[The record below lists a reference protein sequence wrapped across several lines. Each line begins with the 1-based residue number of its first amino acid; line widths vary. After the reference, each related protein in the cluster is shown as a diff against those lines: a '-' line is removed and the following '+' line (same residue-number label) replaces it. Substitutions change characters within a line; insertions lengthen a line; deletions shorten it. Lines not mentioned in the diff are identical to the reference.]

1 MPRVL
6 RFFTRVTAFRIG
18 LGTGLLF
25 ALLHTFQ
32 VAGRLELPLL
42 TRLETA
48 LIDLRFKERLA
59 LNPLRP
65 SGSIVIAAIDEAAIA
80 RFGRWPWDR
89 RVVASLVDKL
99 NSEGVSAIGFDMSLS
114 DEDLGAKFAGAK
126 RFRKRFE
133 DISLAAPRNKA
144 AIDRFGEAE
153 SDIAGAA
160 SALRSLSR
168 AVKPEGDPIYKAARG
183 RLDDGAQ
190 KLSASRSQFD
200 ELVKRNQEFA
210 SELDHDLEGLD
221 PDTILGASVAKA
233 SAKTVIGW
241 VALTQGEM
249 TLDAAD
255 SEEHVKRIERA
266 QLHQPEYREPQS
278 DGTERVTPVPKTWLK
293 EYAGLRAPLPP
304 IAKGGSWFGFFN
316 TLPDV
321 DGVIR
326 HVALAVQVHGRYFP
340 SLDSAVTAIALGLK
354 PSDITPVTTNKD
366 DGEILGVD
374 FGGKRFVPTDAR
386 GLMEIDY
393 FGKDQTFANL
403 SIADIMDGKLDGKLK
418 GKLVLVGATAQGTF
432 DQRVTPLNKST
443 AGIET
448 HANAV
453 ETILSQKYLV
463 RGPTLEAVE
472 VLVLIALALLFA
484 FIFSK
489 VKVHY
494 ALPVAALSAVAL
506 WAASSFAFWGGY
518 DVFAALPLVELLAM
532 FVLTT
537 VFRYATEERDKRQL
551 RKAFQLYLNPEVLD
565 EMLDE
570 PENLQL
576 GGKELPLT
584 VLFSDI
590 RGFTSFSEKLSPQG
604 LVKLLN
610 EYLSP
615 MTDIV
620 FAKRGTL
627 DKYIGDAVMA
637 FFGAPVQTEL
647 HAANCCDAALQ
658 MMETLHRLREKWRIE
673 APDTPNVDIGIGI
686 NSGPMV
692 VGNMG
697 SLQRFNYTVMGDN
710 VNLAS
715 RMEGLNKDY
724 GTHILISEPTL
735 SMARKALK
743 DEKAYTVREVDSV
756 RVKGKKDPVRL
767 FELRSRRAPPNE
779 DLPLLEGYAEA
790 LAIYRAQRFSEAQMQ
805 FETLLERYPGDGP
818 CTVMISRC
826 ADMRE
831 SLPGEDWDGVF
842 KMEHK

>member
-1 MPRVL
+1 MPRIF

-18 LGTGLLF
+18 LATGLVF
-25 ALLHTFQ
+25 ALIHMLQ
-32 VAGRLELPLL
+32 VAGRVEIPLL
-42 TRLETA
+42 TRIETA
-48 LIDLRFKERLA
+48 LVDLRFKQRME

-65 SGSIVIAAIDEAAIA
+65 SGNIVIAAIDEAAIA

-99 NSEGVSAIGFDMSLS
+99 NDEGAQAIGFDMSLS

-126 RFRKRFE
+126 RYRKRFE

-160 SALRSLSR
+160 SALKQLSR
-168 AVKPEGDPIYKAARG
+168 EVKTDGEPIYRAARG

-190 KLSASRSQFD
+190 KLAASRSQFE

-233 SAKTVIGW
+233 AGKTVIGW

-249 TLDAAD
+249 TLNAQDA
-255 SEEHVKRIERA
+255 EEHVKRIERA
-266 QLHQPEYREPQS
+266 QLHTPEYREPQS
-278 DGTERVTPVPKTWLK
+278 DGTERVTPAAKTWLK

-304 IAKGGSWFGFFN
+304 IAKGAGWFGFFN
-316 TLPDV
+316 TLPDA

-326 HVALAVQVHGRYFP
+326 HVALAIQVHGRYFP
-340 SLDSAVTAIALGLK
+340 SLDAAITGIALGIK
-354 PSDITPVTTNKD
+354 PQEITPVTTNKS

-393 FGKDQTFANL
+393 FGKDGTFQNL
-403 SIADIMDGKLDGKLK
+403 SIADIMDGKLDGKLA

-463 RGPTLEAVE
+463 RGPVLQAVE

-484 FIFSK
+484 LIFSK

-494 ALPVAALSAVAL
+494 SLPVAALSALAI
-506 WAASSFAFWGGY
+506 WAFSSISFWSGY
-518 DVFAALPLVELLAM
+518 DIFAALPLVELLAM

-570 PENLQL
+570 PEKLQL
-576 GGKELPLT
+576 GGDELPLT

-590 RGFTSFSEKLSPQG
+590 RGFTSFSEKLPPQG

-620 FAKRGTL
+620 FEKRGTL

-658 MMETLHRLREKWRIE
+658 MMETLERLREKWRID
-673 APDTPNVDIGIGI
+673 APDTPFVDIGIGI

-697 SLQRFNYTVMGDN
+697 SAQRFNYTVMGDN

-715 RMEGLNKDY
+715 RMEGLNKEY
-724 GTHILISEPTL
+724 GTHILVSEATL
-735 SMARKALK
+735 SYASKGLK
-743 DEKAYTVREVDSV
+743 EENPYAVREVDSV
-756 RVKGKKDPVRL
+756 KVKGKAEPVHL
-767 FELRSRRAPPNE
+767 FELRSRGAPKAD
-779 DLPLLEGYAEA
+779 DLALLEGYAEA
-790 LAIYRAQRFSEAQMQ
+790 LATYRSQRFGEAQFQ
-805 FETLLERYPGDGP
+805 FESLLERFPGDGP
-818 CTVMISRC
+818 STLMVKRCTEM
-826 ADMRE
+826 ADNP
-831 SLPGEDWDGVF
+831 PGQDWDGVF

>member
-1 MPRVL
+1 MPRFL

-25 ALLHTFQ
+25 ALLHIVQ
-32 VAGRLELPLL
+32 VAGRAELPLL
-42 TRLETA
+42 TRSETA
-48 LIDLRFKERLA
+48 LLDLRFKQRMA

-65 SGSIVIAAIDEAAIA
+65 SGNIVVAAIDEAAIA

-99 NSEGVSAIGFDMSLS
+99 NDEGVKAIGFDMSLS

-126 RFRKRFE
+126 RYRKRFE
-133 DISLAAPRNKA
+133 DISLAAPRNKV

-160 SALRSLSR
+160 SALKQLSR
-168 AVKPEGDPIYKAARG
+168 EVKPDGDPIYKAARG

-190 KLSASRSQFD
+190 KLSASRAQFD

-221 PDTILGASVAKA
+221 PDTIMGASVARAAGKV
-233 SAKTVIGW
+233 VIGW

-249 TLDAAD
+249 TLNAQDA
-255 SEEHVKRIERA
+255 EEHVQRIARA
-266 QLHQPEYREPQS
+266 QLHTPEYRETQS
-278 DGTERVTPVPKTWLK
+278 DGSERATPTPKTWLK

-304 IAKGGSWFGFFN
+304 IAKGASWFGFFN
-316 TLPDV
+316 TLPDA

-326 HVALAVQVHGRYFP
+326 HVALAIQVKGRYFP
-340 SLDSAVTAIALGLK
+340 SLEAAVTGIALGIK
-354 PSDITPVTTNKD
+354 PSDITAVTANKT
-366 DGEILGVD
+366 DGDILGID

-393 FGKDQTFANL
+393 FGKDGTFQNL
-403 SIADIMDGKLDGKLK
+403 SIADILDGKLDGKLQ

-453 ETILSQKYLV
+453 ETILSSKFLV
-463 RGPTLEAVE
+463 RGPVVEAVE

-489 VKVHY
+489 VKVQF
-494 ALPVAALSAVAL
+494 ALPVAALSAVAI
-506 WAASSFAFWGGY
+506 WAGSSVAFWSGY
-518 DVFAALPLVELLAM
+518 DLFAALPLVELLAM

-590 RGFTSFSEKLSPQG
+590 RGFTSFSEKLSPTA

-620 FAKRGTL
+620 FEKRGTL

-637 FFGAPVQTEL
+637 FFGAPVRTEL

-658 MMETLHRLREKWRIE
+658 MMETLERLREKWRID
-673 APDTPNVDIGIGI
+673 APDTPFVDIGIGI
-686 NSGPMV
+686 NSGPMT

-697 SLQRFNYTVMGDN
+697 SAQRFNYTVMGND
-710 VNLAS
+710 VNTAS
-715 RMEGLNKDY
+715 RMEGMNKDY
-724 GTHILISEPTL
+724 GTHILVSEATIN
-735 SMARKALK
+735 SARQALK
-743 DEKAYTVREVDSV
+743 DDTAYTVREVDSV
-756 RVKGKKDPVRL
+756 RMKGKAEPVRL
-767 FELRSRRAPPNE
+767 FELRSRGAPPGS

-790 LAIYRAQRFSEAQMQ
+790 LATYRSQRFGEAQFQ
-805 FETLLERYPGDGP
+805 FESLLERYPSDGP
-818 CTVMISRC
+818 STVMVARC
-826 ADMRE
+826 VEMAQNP
-831 SLPGEDWDGVF
+831 PGQDWDGVF
-842 KMEHK
+842 TMAHK